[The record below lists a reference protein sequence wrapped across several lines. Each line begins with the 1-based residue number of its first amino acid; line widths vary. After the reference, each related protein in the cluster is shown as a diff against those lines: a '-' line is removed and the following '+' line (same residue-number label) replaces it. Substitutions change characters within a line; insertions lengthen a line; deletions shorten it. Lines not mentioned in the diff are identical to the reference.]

1 MSSIQSFLRQRNVA
15 NSLLQAPV
23 NNCYYT
29 FVAGSGNYVGNYP
42 PGYMV
47 LADASI
53 ATAAAVS
60 PGLLIR
66 DMGKTIKAPIGVLAN
81 TPILNPAATEGFFR
95 EVQLINPVAAVSA
108 TGSTTFGVGNGVA
121 GGAAAGTLPSAGN
134 AGSDG
139 YGTFYIPIVIDGT
152 LATSAGTQATIATL
166 PTTYLPLGG
175 QM

>member
-15 NSLLQAPV
+15 NSLLQAPI
-23 NNCYYT
+23 NNCYYN
-29 FVAGSGNYVGNYP
+29 FVAGSGNYIGNYP

-47 LADASI
+47 AASGDV
-53 ATAAAVS
+53 AAAAAVS

-66 DMGKTIKAPIGVLAN
+66 DMGKTIKAPIG
-81 TPILNPAATEGFFR
+81 TSTTATEGFFR
-95 EVQLINPVAAVSA
+95 EVQLIAPVAAVSA
-108 TGSTTFGVGNGVA
+108 TGSTTFGVGAGVA
-121 GGAAAGTLPSAGN
+121 GNAAGTLPSAGN

-139 YGTFYIPIVIDGT
+139 YGTFYIAIVIDGT
-152 LATSAGTQATIATL
+152 LATSDGVTKAVL

>member
-15 NSLLQAPV
+15 NTIFQAPT
-23 NNCYYT
+23 NACYYN

-42 PGYMV
+42 PGYMA
-47 LADASI
+47 LASADI
-53 ATAAAVS
+53 AAAAGVS

-95 EVQLINPVAAVSA
+95 EVQLIAPVAAVSA
-108 TGSTTFGVGNGVA
+108 TGSTTFGVGAGVA
-121 GGAAAGTLPSAGN
+121 GSAAGTVPAGN
-134 AGSDG
+134 AGFNG

-152 LATSAGTQATIATL
+152 LATSAGTQASIAVL
-166 PTTYLPLGG
+166 PTSYLPIGG